1 MEEGL
6 FSQTIEFSDVSYQ
19 SARKETQ
26 ESIFTVLSGLYN
38 YFGADTSVELTI
50 ANTPIPHDEIGNKR
64 FFEHLVGE
72 DAPDRGRIQPH
83 PERQDARGRLEP
95 RAASLHHLHGGSR
108 RR

>member
-26 ESIFTVLSGLYN
+26 ENIFTVLSGLYN
-38 YFGADTSVELTI
+38 YFGVDTSVELTI

-64 FFEHLVGE
+64 FSS
-72 DAPDRGRIQPH
+72 I
-83 PERQDARGRLEP
+83 
-95 RAASLHHLHGGSR
+95 R
-108 RR
+108 RRRRARSWTNTTAS